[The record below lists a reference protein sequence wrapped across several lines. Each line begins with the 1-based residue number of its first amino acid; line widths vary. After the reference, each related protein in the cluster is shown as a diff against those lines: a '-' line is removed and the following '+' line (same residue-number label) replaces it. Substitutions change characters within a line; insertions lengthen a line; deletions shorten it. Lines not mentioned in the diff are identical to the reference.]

1 MADFSRRWRARH
13 ERWKNTMIVLF
24 EHFEEIYSQSAS
36 GWRMKSEEE
45 YFSGMESSERK
56 LEVWKIHALVNIY
69 RKH

>member
-1 MADFSRRWRARH
+1 
-13 ERWKNTMIVLF
+13 MIVLF